1 MYVPA
6 GAANVFV
13 PAAKNVSVGLNLVNT
28 NFFFLPDRQGR
39 ISRWRNAFLPLIK
52 TKYQQEKAEIF
63 DEQEYVN
70 VATFS
75 VPS

>member
-1 MYVPA
+1 M
-6 GAANVFV
+6 FQTI
-13 PAAKNVSVGLNLVNT
+13 K
-28 NFFFLPDRQGR
+28 
-39 ISRWRNAFLPLIK
+39 ILPLVK
-52 TKYQQEKAEIF
+52 TKYQQEGAEIL